1 MNEKEY
7 TEYIENDEEANRIIE
22 TSSLLA
28 TITKMLIDKKIIT
41 AEEIEK
47 TNRIIKKEIIH
58 KSYKKE
64 DKEKL
69 KEIKTIKDFFNDFA
83 GLKEKE

>member
-1 MNEKEY
+1 MSEKEY
-7 TEYIENDEEANRIIE
+7 TEYIENDEEANRLID

-28 TITKMLIDKKIIT
+28 TIMKILIDKKITT

-47 TNRIIKKEIIH
+47 INRIIKKEIIH
-58 KSYKKE
+58 KNYKKE

-69 KEIKTIKDFFNDFA
+69 KEMKTIKDFFNNFA